1 MEKEKKWKKISEV
14 DGFVIE
20 KKGETIR
27 ALDENGNIINSTE
40 EKPNRSKKLNNYSD
54 QQ

>member
-1 MEKEKKWKKISEV
+1 MENDKKWKKISEV
-14 DGFVIE
+14 DGFIIE

-40 EKPNRSKKLNNYSD
+40 KKSNRSKKLIDYSE
-54 QQ
+54 QL

>member
-40 EKPNRSKKLNNYSD
+40 EKSNRPKKLINHSE
-54 QQ
+54 QL